1 MYVIVNTYDRG
12 ARATEISQELWE
24 RHVPTMLAMPDLL
37 GTLAAESVEDGGS
50 RGVSITLFD
59 TIEAAQAYLDSGTR
73 ESLDDE
79 ASFRTASDRRIYR
92 VLNSTF
98 KP

>member
-12 ARATEISQELWE
+12 PRATEISEDLWE

-37 GTLAAESVEDGGS
+37 GTLAAESPDDGS
-50 RGVSITLFD
+50 RGVSITFFE
-59 TIEAAQAYLDSGTR
+59 TQEAAQAYLDSGTR
-73 ESLDDE
+73 EALDVE

>member
-1 MYVIVNTYDRG
+1 MYIILNTYDRG
-12 ARATEISQELWE
+12 QRATEISQELWE

-37 GTLAAESVEDGGS
+37 ATLAAESVDDGS
-50 RGVSITLFD
+50 RGVSITFFE
-59 TIEAAQAYLDSGTR
+59 TREAAQAYLDSSTR
-73 ESLDDE
+73 ESLDNE

>member
-1 MYVIVNTYDRG
+1 MYIVLNTYDRG
-12 ARATEISQELWE
+12 QRATEISQELWE

-37 GTLAAESVEDGGS
+37 ATMAAESVEDGS
-50 RGVSITLFD
+50 RGVSLTFFETL
-59 TIEAAQAYLDSGTR
+59 EAAQAYLESGTR
-73 ESLDDE
+73 ESLDEE

>member
-1 MYVIVNTYDRG
+1 MYIVLNTYDRG
-12 ARATEISQELWE
+12 DRATEISQELWE

-37 GTLAAESVEDGGS
+37 ATMAAESVEDGF
-50 RGVSITLFD
+50 RGVSITFFE
-59 TIEAAQAYLDSGTR
+59 TQEAAQAYLDSGTAK
-73 ESLDDE
+73 SLDEE

>member
-1 MYVIVNTYDRG
+1 MYVVVNTYERG
-12 ARATEISQELWE
+12 DRATEISQELWE

-37 GTLAAESVEDGGS
+37 ATMAAESVEDGS
-50 RGVSITLFD
+50 RGVSITFFA
-59 TIEAAQAYLDSGTR
+59 TREAAQAYLDSGTR
-73 ESLDDE
+73 ESLDRE

-98 KP
+98 TP

>member
-1 MYVIVNTYDRG
+1 MYVVVNTYERG
-12 ARATEISQELWE
+12 DRATEISQELWE

-37 GTLAAESVEDGGS
+37 GTLAAESVEDGS
-50 RGVSITLFD
+50 RGVSLTFFD
-59 TIEAAQAYLDSGTR
+59 TREAAQAYLDSSTR
-73 ESLDDE
+73 ESLDRE